1 MSIATPSRGLE
12 QRSLLTFS
20 ADAIPTLALQHLGL
34 FHAMLALASLQLA
47 KLRDSPP
54 TAALRHYHRAIRR
67 IAKNVKSPAR
77 RTQPAT
83 LAATLLLGYFEVWS
97 SDHTKW
103 CNHLFGARILFREM
117 SLADMTR
124 SCFPAKRM
132 KQRREA
138 AGYQLGHI
146 SSFFHGT
153 RRHPTTPHEELY
165 ALDYRLL
172 NAITGLDVSPED
184 YGDGQGQ
191 LSDETYPSVTD
202 KEIEKYDIICDLFWW
217 YCKMDVYQSILGGT
231 KLL

>member
-1 MSIATPSRGLE
+1 
-12 QRSLLTFS
+12 
-20 ADAIPTLALQHLGL
+20 
-34 FHAMLALASLQLA
+34 MLALASLQLA

-67 IAKNVKSPAR
+67 IAKSVKSPSR

-117 SLADMTR
+117 SLGEMTR

-132 KQRREA
+132 RQHQEA
-138 AGYQLGHI
+138 RGYRLGHI
-146 SSFFHGT
+146 SSYFYGSH
-153 RRHPTTPHEELY
+153 RHAASPQSGQHT
-165 ALDYRLL
+165 LDYGFL
-172 NAITGLDVSPED
+172 NAITGLAVSPED
-184 YGDGQGQ
+184 YGDGEGQ
-191 LSDETYPSVTD
+191 LSDERCSSATD

-231 KLL
+231 KLLYVFLLCSPSGNVSLNQKQHGI

>member
-1 MSIATPSRGLE
+1 
-12 QRSLLTFS
+12 
-20 ADAIPTLALQHLGL
+20 
-34 FHAMLALASLQLA
+34 MLALASLQLA

-54 TAALRHYHRAIRR
+54 TAALKHYHRAIRR
-67 IAKNVKSPAR
+67 VAKSVKSPSK

-117 SLADMTR
+117 SLGEMTR
-124 SCFPAKRM
+124 ACFPIKRM
-132 KQRREA
+132 RQGQEA
-138 AGYQLGHI
+138 TGYQLGHI
-146 SSFFHGT
+146 NSQFYGSNQQPVLPQGRFNT
-153 RRHPTTPHEELY
+153 
-165 ALDYRLL
+165 LDYDFLHAL
-172 NAITGLDVSPED
+172 TGLIVTPED
-184 YGDGQGQ
+184 YGEGERQ
-191 LSDETYPSVTD
+191 PSNKRNTPATD

>member
-1 MSIATPSRGLE
+1 M
-12 QRSLLTFS
+12 LLTIYI
-20 ADAIPTLALQHLGL
+20 DAIPTLAIQHLGL

-54 TAALRHYHRAIRR
+54 TAALKHYHRAIRR
-67 IAKNVKSPAR
+67 VASSVKSPSK

-117 SLADMTR
+117 SLGEMTR
-124 SCFPAKRM
+124 SCFPVKRLR
-132 KQRREA
+132 QGQEA
-138 AGYQLGHI
+138 SGYQLGHI
-146 SSFFHGT
+146 SSQFYGSHQQSGSAQG
-153 RRHPTTPHEELY
+153 ELIN
-165 ALDYRLL
+165 LDYDFLRT
-172 NAITGLDVSPED
+172 ITGLKVTPED
-184 YGDGQGQ
+184 YGEG
-191 LSDETYPSVTD
+191 ETLLIDRMNAPATD